1 MNTSTSLK
9 AGPSWS
15 LLRLGEAWRNKAGI
29 CTLLASFVGAAVL
42 TAAGTASGVFG
53 IAALLGLLAF
63 VILILGINA
72 AGIQFMEQATG
83 RPVSGVA
90 AAFLASPMVALRTL
104 GLGILL
110 FLLMLVFTALAA
122 LVLFM
127 CKIPVA
133 GALLYALALPVLVF
147 AAALAFLGLY
157 VAGSLAAPALWEG
170 HSLKSAL
177 SQLWAIATQRPMEAF
192 LNLMLLFVAA
202 TLISLLVFGFLGA
215 GASMIG
221 GLSTAILGGDLM
233 HGFGAVFSGGGS
245 TSLATAG
252 MFGAGIVLAVAVALY
267 TAVFMLGLAL
277 TYLKVSDGID
287 LAAAQ
292 QAMDAALAKTRERA
306 QQMAEEAKRRGEEAR
321 VAAQQRLEQM
331 RAQSAAAA
339 PAPAAA
345 EPTTANVPLPDPAVA
360 PPAPTAAALTC
371 PSCHAEVQASD
382 AFCGN
387 CGHRLA

>member
-1 MNTSTSLK
+1 MNTTTSLK
-9 AGPSWS
+9 AGSSWS
-15 LLRLGEAWRNKAGI
+15 LLRLGEAWRNKAGL
-29 CTLLASFVGAAVL
+29 CTLLVSFVSAAVL
-42 TAAGTASGVFG
+42 TAAGTASGVFA

-63 VILILGINA
+63 VILILGVNA

-90 AAFLASPMVALRTL
+90 AAFLASPMVALRAL

-122 LVLFM
+122 LVLFV

-133 GALLYALALPVLVF
+133 GALLYALALPILVF

-157 VAGSLAAPALWEG
+157 VASSLAAPALWEG

-192 LNLMLLFVAA
+192 LNLMLLVLAA

-221 GLSTAILGGDLM
+221 GLSAAILGSDLM
-233 HGFGAVFSGGGS
+233 FGFGAMFSRGGGGS
-245 TSLATAG
+245 GLVTAA
-252 MFGAGIVLAVAVALY
+252 MFGAGIVMAVAVALY
-267 TAVFMLGLAL
+267 MAMFMLGLAL

-331 RAQSAAAA
+331 RAQNAAAA
-339 PAPAAA
+339 AASVA
-345 EPTTANVPLPDPAVA
+345 DVPLPDPAVS
-360 PPAPTAAALTC
+360 PPALTAAALTC
-371 PSCHAEVQASD
+371 PGCDAGVQASD

-387 CGHRLA
+387 CGHQLA